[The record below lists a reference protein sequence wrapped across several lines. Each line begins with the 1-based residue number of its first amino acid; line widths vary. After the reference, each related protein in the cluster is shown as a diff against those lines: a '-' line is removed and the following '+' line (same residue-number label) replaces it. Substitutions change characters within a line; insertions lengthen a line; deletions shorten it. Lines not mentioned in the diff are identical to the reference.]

1 MSNGKNTSGEMPSG
15 INASGKNAIGKK
27 CQIVKMPGVKVP
39 DGKNTKKQPFFPNF
53 CGCNYH
59 IRNFGTRSS
68 RNLKLWSLTFLE
80 CQECRNV
87 GASEH
92 ARHKGYRF
100 SKKICLLLGH
110 VSFLFVHGTNFFF
123 IPIIGPC
130 VYPDNSRLVWKWRG
144 LEKK

>member
-27 CQIVKMPGVKVP
+27 CQMVKMPGVKMP
-39 DGKNTKKQPFFPNF
+39 DGKNTKKQPFFANF
-53 CGCNYH
+53 CVCNFH

-80 CQECRNV
+80 CQEFRNV

-110 VSFLFVHGTNFFF
+110 VSFLFVRGTNSSVFT
-123 IPIIGPC
+123 PILGPC

-144 LEKK
+144 LE